1 MASNQQA
8 QDGTSSRDTGS
19 RNLSGT
25 DEFRG
30 RVSSLLSE
38 LRVESE
44 ALARESSEIEM
55 LLRQTNGE
63 VEKLANREMGMTNR
77 VRDMELNL
85 DNYSRTDMKTIYN
98 SAHEIQMRLFMMR
111 AQVEQL
117 EAKRNNMKTLQ
128 QRIQKVTSVLQAVPD
143 GYSGGSSVSKGH
155 NSSPLTRSNSGE
167 LSTGGTSANG
177 GANGTGEDSK
187 QVISRVI
194 QAQEDERLWVSRQIH
209 DGPAQTM
216 TNLVLRAEICE
227 RLLDMDL
234 ARAKNELSGLKSVVN
249 TTLQDTR
256 RFIFD
261 LRPMILDD
269 LGLEPT
275 LRRYVQQFTDKFKVE
290 VGVTINGM
298 NGRLPS
304 QLEVAIFRIVQEALM
319 NVAKHAHAN
328 HAQVSIEMNNDSVAV
343 TVEDDGTGF
352 NADDSTLND
361 PKFRGIST
369 MNQRVEMFG
378 GQFTLDTEPG
388 RGTRVVVNLP
398 GELVPQYP
406 A

>member
-1 MASNQQA
+1 MARNSQSPDTTQ
-8 QDGTSSRDTGS
+8 DTGTGPRSSSTDDFRS
-19 RNLSGT
+19 RTAQVLGES
-25 DEFRG
+25 
-30 RVSSLLSE
+30 
-38 LRVESE
+38 RVESE
-44 ALARESSEIEM
+44 ALAREQSEIDM

-63 VEKLANREMGMTNR
+63 VEKLAQRELGMTNR

-117 EAKRNNMKTLQ
+117 EAKRNSMKLLQ
-128 QRIQKVTSVLQAVPD
+128 QRIGKFTGLLQSVPD
-143 GYSGGSSVSKGH
+143 EFNPVGGAGVRAFGSG
-155 NSSPLTRSNSGE
+155 PLQP
-167 LSTGGTSANG
+167 SAN
-177 GANGTGEDSK
+177 NGSGSADNEQTSIKAALG
-187 QVISRVI
+187 QVI
-194 QAQEDERLWVSRQIH
+194 QAQEDERLYVSRQIH

-227 RLLDMDL
+227 RLLDMDP
-234 ARAKNELSGLKSVVN
+234 ARAKSELIGLKNVVN

-275 LRRYVQQFTDKFKVE
+275 LRRYVQQFTDKFKIE

-298 NGRLPS
+298 NGRLPG
-304 QLEVAIFRIVQEALM
+304 QIEVAIFRIVQEALT
-319 NVAKHAHAN
+319 NVAKHAHAT
-328 HAQVSIEMNNDSVAV
+328 HAQVSLDVNGDVIGVN
-343 TVEDDGTGF
+343 VEDDGSGF
-352 NADDSTLND
+352 NADDSKLNN
-361 PKFRGIST
+361 PKFRGIAT
-369 MNQRVEMFG
+369 MRQRVEMFG
-378 GQFTLDTEPG
+378 GHLNIESSPG
-388 RGTRVVVNLP
+388 KGTRISTNLP
-398 GELVPQYP
+398 AELQ

>member
-1 MASNQQA
+1 
-8 QDGTSSRDTGS
+8 
-19 RNLSGT
+19 
-25 DEFRG
+25 
-30 RVSSLLSE
+30 
-38 LRVESE
+38 
-44 ALARESSEIEM
+44 
-55 LLRQTNGE
+55 
-63 VEKLANREMGMTNR
+63 
-77 VRDMELNL
+77 
-85 DNYSRTDMKTIYN
+85 
-98 SAHEIQMRLFMMR
+98 
-111 AQVEQL
+111 
-117 EAKRNNMKTLQ
+117 MKTLQ

-143 GYSGGSSVSKGH
+143 GYNPGSQFLSRSQISAPLKSSSAESANDGSGSGNGYGNGYGNGGS
-155 NSSPLTRSNSGE
+155 
-167 LSTGGTSANG
+167 
-177 GANGTGEDSK
+177 EDSK

-227 RLLDMDL
+227 RLLDIDL
-234 ARAKNELSGLKSVVN
+234 TRAKSELSGLKSVVN

-328 HAQVSIEMNNDSVAV
+328 HAQVSIEMNGEVVSV

-361 PKFRGIST
+361 PKFRGLTT
-369 MNQRVEMFG
+369 MQQRVEMFA
-378 GQFTLDTEPG
+378 GQFTLDTAPG
-388 RGTRVVVNLP
+388 RGTRVIVNLP
-398 GELVPQYP
+398 AELL

>member
-1 MASNQQA
+1 M
-8 QDGTSSRDTGS
+8 S
-19 RNLSGT
+19 RNPQTPDPATQDAAAAPRGSAT
-25 DEFRG
+25 DEFRSK
-30 RVSSLLSE
+30 VSQVLGES
-38 LRVESE
+38 RVESE
-44 ALARESSEIEM
+44 ALGREQSEIEM

-63 VEKLANREMGMTNR
+63 VEKLAQRELGMTNR

-117 EAKRNNMKTLQ
+117 EAKRNSMKMLQ
-128 QRIQKVTSVLQAVPD
+128 QRIGRFTSLLQSVPED
-143 GYSGGSSVSKGH
+143 FNPGASAMKGIGSG
-155 NSSPLTRSNSGE
+155 PLQPRPEMFNGE
-167 LSTGGTSANG
+167 ENG
-177 GANGTGEDSK
+177 DSK
-187 QVISRVI
+187 AVLSQVI
-194 QAQEDERLWVSRQIH
+194 QAQEDERLYVSRQIH

-227 RLLDMDL
+227 RLLDVDPV
-234 ARAKNELSGLKSVVN
+234 RAKSELVGLKNVVN

-275 LRRYVQQFTDKFKVE
+275 LRRYVQQFTDKFKIE

-298 NGRLPS
+298 NGRLPN
-304 QLEVAIFRIVQEALM
+304 QLEVAIFRIVQEALT
-319 NVAKHAHAN
+319 NVSKHAHAT
-328 HAQVSIEMNNDSVAV
+328 HSQVSIDVNGEIVSVN
-343 TVEDDGTGF
+343 VEDDGSGF
-352 NADDSTLND
+352 TADDAKLNN
-361 PKFRGIST
+361 PKFRGLAT
-369 MNQRVEMFG
+369 MRQRVEMFG
-378 GQFTLDTEPG
+378 GQLNIDTAPG
-388 RGTRVVVNLP
+388 KGTRIVANLP
-398 GELVPQYP
+398 AEVM

>member
-1 MASNQQA
+1 
-8 QDGTSSRDTGS
+8 
-19 RNLSGT
+19 
-25 DEFRG
+25 
-30 RVSSLLSE
+30 
-38 LRVESE
+38 
-44 ALARESSEIEM
+44 
-55 LLRQTNGE
+55 
-63 VEKLANREMGMTNR
+63 MTNR

-117 EAKRNNMKTLQ
+117 EAKRNSMKTLQ
-128 QRIQKVTSVLQAVPD
+128 QRIQRVTSVLQSVPD
-143 GYSGGSSVSKGH
+143 DYNPGGSAFSKSH
-155 NSSPLTRSNSGE
+155 ISSPLGRPHSDFNIDGNS
-167 LSTGGTSANG
+167 TSV
-177 GANGTGEDSK
+177 DSK
-187 QVISRVI
+187 QVISQVI

-227 RLLDMDL
+227 RLLDIDL

-275 LRRYVQQFTDKFKVE
+275 LRRYIQQFTDKFKVE

-298 NGRLPS
+298 SGRLPN

-328 HAQVSIEMNNDSVAV
+328 HAQVSIELNGDAVGV

-352 NADDSTLND
+352 NADDATLND
-361 PKFRGIST
+361 PKFRGITT
-369 MNQRVEMFG
+369 MRQRVEMFG
-378 GQFTLDTEPG
+378 GQFNMDTAPG
-388 RGTRVVVNLP
+388 RGTRVIVNLP
-398 GELVPQYP
+398 AELIS
-406 A
+406 

>member
-1 MASNQQA
+1 MAITQQA
-8 QDGTSSRDTGS
+8 PDGVMRDSAS
-19 RNLSGT
+19 RNSGT
-25 DEFRG
+25 DEFRAK
-30 RVSSLLSE
+30 VNQLLSE

-63 VEKLANREMGMTNR
+63 VEKLANRELGMTNR

-117 EAKRNNMKTLQ
+117 EAKRNSMKTLQ
-128 QRIQKVTSVLQAVPD
+128 QRIQKVTSVLLAVPD
-143 GYSGGSSVSKGH
+143 GYNPTGTSSAKNYISA
-155 NSSPLTRSNSGE
+155 PLAQRNDFSSNSTGNDN
-167 LSTGGTSANG
+167 STGNSGNTDN
-177 GANGTGEDSK
+177 K
-187 QVISRVI
+187 QVIGQVI

-227 RLLDMDL
+227 RLLDMDV
-234 ARAKNELSGLKSVVN
+234 ARAKSELSGLKSVVN
-249 TTLQDTR
+249 MTLQDTR

-298 NGRLPS
+298 YGRLPS
-304 QLEVAIFRIVQEALM
+304 LIEVAIFRIVQEALM

-328 HAQVSIEMNNDSVAV
+328 HAQVSLELNGDTV
-343 TVEDDGTGF
+343 TVNVEDDGTGF
-352 NADDSTLND
+352 NADDSTLHD
-361 PKFRGIST
+361 PKFRGITT
-369 MNQRVEMFG
+369 MRQRVDMFG
-378 GQFTLDTEPG
+378 GQFNLDTAPG

-398 GELVPQYP
+398 AEASSSL

>member
-1 MASNQQA
+1 MASTQQA
-8 QDGTSSRDTGS
+8 PEGTTRESAARNASADGA
-19 RNLSGT
+19 
-25 DEFRG
+25 DEFRTK
-30 RVSSLLSE
+30 VNQLLSE
-38 LRVESE
+38 LRVEGE

-143 GYSGGSSVSKGH
+143 GY
-155 NSSPLTRSNSGE
+155 
-167 LSTGGTSANG
+167 TGGTTGLRGQSSGPLKRSSSSGGLAGKGDSANEV
-177 GANGTGEDSK
+177 GEDSK

-194 QAQEDERLWVSRQIH
+194 QAQEDERLYVSRQIH

-328 HAQVSIEMNNDSVAV
+328 HAQVSIEMNGDVVSV

-352 NADDSTLND
+352 NADDSILSD
-361 PKFRGIST
+361 PKFRGLTT

-378 GQFTLDTEPG
+378 GQFNLDTEPG
-388 RGTRVVVNLP
+388 RGTRVMVNLP
-398 GELVPQYP
+398 GELMS
-406 A
+406 

>member
-1 MASNQQA
+1 MAQQA
-8 QDGTSSRDTGS
+8 PEGVIRDSTSRS
-19 RNLSGT
+19 SGI
-25 DEFRG
+25 DEFRSK
-30 RVSSLLSE
+30 VNQLLSE

-63 VEKLANREMGMTNR
+63 VEKLAQRELGMTNR

-117 EAKRNNMKTLQ
+117 EAKRNSMKTLQ
-128 QRIQKVTSVLQAVPD
+128 QRIQKATSVLQAVPD
-143 GYSGGSSVSKGH
+143 GFNPGG
-155 NSSPLTRSNSGE
+155 NSSSNTKNYISAPLSRAGMESYDIGRSV
-167 LSTGGTSANG
+167 
-177 GANGTGEDSK
+177 DSQ
-187 QVISRVI
+187 QVISQVI
-194 QAQEDERLWVSRQIH
+194 QAQENERLWVSRQIH

-227 RLLDMDL
+227 RLLDIDP
-234 ARAKNELSGLKSVVN
+234 ARAKTELSGLKSVVN

-298 NGRLPS
+298 SGRLPG
-304 QLEVAIFRIVQEALM
+304 QIEVAIFRIVQEALM

-328 HAQVSIEMNNDSVAV
+328 HAQVSIDLSGDTVSV
-343 TVEDDGTGF
+343 TVEDDGSGF
-352 NADDSTLND
+352 NADDSALND
-361 PKFRGIST
+361 PKYRGLTT
-369 MNQRVEMFG
+369 MRQRVEMFA
-378 GQFTLDTEPG
+378 GQYSLDTAPG
-388 RGTRVVVNLP
+388 RGTKVIVSLP
-398 GELVPQYP
+398 AEISS
-406 A
+406 